1 MMCNVREI
9 HENNLQELSI
19 FPSLKLS
26 LLEEFIVEM
35 GNALANPRF
44 LVRPLRNA
52 VIPGAVICNLSILLL
67 INTISVQESSLALT
81 EMRRVWKTNWVFHFP
96 PWFSEYLMLV
106 HLCSWWWRQTLNP
119 SSDNWD
125 WFRTHQIVGAI
136 PFHACCWSMCY
147 YTSQNTRNGLNKN
160 SNVKNSSHLYT
171 SQSGLGLKV

>member
-1 MMCNVREI
+1 VPDIFKFLRNLMMCNVREI

-67 INTISVQESSLALT
+67 INKISVQESSLALT
-81 EMRRVWKTNWVFHFP
+81 EMRRV
-96 PWFSEYLMLV
+96 
-106 HLCSWWWRQTLNP
+106 
-119 SSDNWD
+119 
-125 WFRTHQIVGAI
+125 
-136 PFHACCWSMCY
+136 
-147 YTSQNTRNGLNKN
+147 
-160 SNVKNSSHLYT
+160 
-171 SQSGLGLKV
+171 